1 MVPARP
7 VSGGTVGTDWGQAV
21 HDTIVTQD
29 LQSGL
34 VNVAIN
40 GATASAVVSF
50 PRPFAGA
57 PIVVVALASAPG
69 GSAKLV
75 PRTTSQGP
83 TGCTVYV
90 YTADGA
96 AANVTVLVHWIA
108 VGPRQ

>member
-21 HDTIVTQD
+21 HDTIVQND
-29 LQSGL
+29 MQAGI

-40 GATASAVVSF
+40 GANASAAVSF

-57 PIVVVALASAPG
+57 PYVVVALASAPG
-69 GSAKLV
+69 GSNKLV

-83 TGCTVYV
+83 AGCTVYV
-90 YTADGA
+90 YTADGT
-96 AANVTVLVHWIA
+96 AANATVAVHWIA